1 MDNKEIDTRLKL
13 LADYISQHAQVVAV
27 GETGIDKAAAELEL
41 MNMSLMGI
49 TAMLGEIAKRL
60 PEPKEEEEES

>member
-1 MDNKEIDTRLKL
+1 MDNKEIDTRLVA
-13 LADYISQHAQVVAV
+13 LADCISQNAQQIAV
-27 GETGIDKAAAELEL
+27 GKTGVEKIAGELEL

-60 PEPKEEEEES
+60 PESKEKEEES